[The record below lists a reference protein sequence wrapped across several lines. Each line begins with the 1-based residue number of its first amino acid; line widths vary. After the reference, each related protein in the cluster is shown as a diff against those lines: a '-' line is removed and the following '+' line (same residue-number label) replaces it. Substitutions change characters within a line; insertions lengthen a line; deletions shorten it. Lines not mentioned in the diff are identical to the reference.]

1 MIKKIKELGQIIYL
15 ARKKNIPMRKKL
27 MLYLCTMVMAG
38 LGIVCLL
45 LVLTRNLFGTHK
57 QIQDVLQMQLDSS
70 TAQMQEDL
78 EQYTGYGLSLSGQI
92 SQNIDNQLKNN
103 AKKLTDYNDDQEALI
118 ELQRQIYPEMN
129 TTIQIC
135 RPSGVYAVLDAT
147 VNTKISGSEKSR
159 SGLYL
164 RLKNVTNTGN
174 LMAETIFFRGSPDI
188 AREKELELHNRW
200 NLEFN
205 TDVMPGYH
213 TLVDEKKRKGM
224 SYFWSEKT
232 SLTGT
237 WEDVMFLCV
246 PIIGNSGDI
255 YGRCGVELNSM
266 YFNQNYTAVDS
277 KYGSMVTILAPVSDQ
292 ILEVQKGMTG
302 STDGTWLQSVED
314 LKINHKKYY
323 NEYISGQGEFIGLQ
337 KEIQIPGEK
346 EDRWVV
352 AVLLPKDK
360 WQASVWRNRNYMMLA
375 GIGFLVVMFFL
386 ANHLSQ
392 RFVKPI
398 LRGFSDIV
406 GNKELLRN
414 ESGIEE
420 LEELLR
426 FTGEQK
432 KNEKIHTQ
440 SLPPNIEE
448 LFTRFALGVCTLTK
462 TEYII
467 FHYYME
473 GYEIAQIPEIAF
485 ISMSTVK
492 KHNRNIYEKLKVSSY
507 NELMLYLDLFERC
520 GRISELE
527 R

>member
-1 MIKKIKELGQIIYL
+1 MIKKIKEFGQIIYL

-174 LMAETIFFRGSPDI
+174 LMAETILFRGSPDI

-237 WEDVMFLCV
+237 WEDVMLLCV

-255 YGRCGVELNSM
+255 YGQCGVELNSM

-323 NEYISGQGEFIGLQ
+323 NEY
-337 KEIQIPGEK
+337 
-346 EDRWVV
+346 
-352 AVLLPKDK
+352 K

>member
-1 MIKKIKELGQIIYL
+1 M
-15 ARKKNIPMRKKL
+15 
-27 MLYLCTMVMAG
+27 
-38 LGIVCLL
+38 
-45 LVLTRNLFGTHK
+45 H
-57 QIQDVLQMQLDSS
+57 QL
-70 TAQMQEDL
+70 
-78 EQYTGYGLSLSGQI
+78 
-92 SQNIDNQLKNN
+92 
-103 AKKLTDYNDDQEALI
+103 
-118 ELQRQIYPEMN
+118 
-129 TTIQIC
+129 
-135 RPSGVYAVLDAT
+135 
-147 VNTKISGSEKSR
+147 
-159 SGLYL
+159 
-164 RLKNVTNTGN
+164 
-174 LMAETIFFRGSPDI
+174 
-188 AREKELELHNRW
+188 
-200 NLEFN
+200 
-205 TDVMPGYH
+205 
-213 TLVDEKKRKGM
+213 
-224 SYFWSEKT
+224 
-232 SLTGT
+232 
-237 WEDVMFLCV
+237 
-246 PIIGNSGDI
+246 
-255 YGRCGVELNSM
+255 
-266 YFNQNYTAVDS
+266 
-277 KYGSMVTILAPVSDQ
+277 
-292 ILEVQKGMTG
+292 
-302 STDGTWLQSVED
+302 
-314 LKINHKKYY
+314 NHKKYY
-323 NEYISGQGEFIGLQ
+323 NEYFSGQGEFIGLQ

>member
-1 MIKKIKELGQIIYL
+1 MIKKIKELGQVIYL
-15 ARKKNIPMRKKL
+15 TRKKNIPMRKKL

-45 LVLTRNLFGTHK
+45 LVLTRNFFGTHD
-57 QIQDVLQMQLDSS
+57 QIQDALKMQLDFSA
-70 TAQMQEDL
+70 AQMQEGL
-78 EQYTGYGLSLSGQI
+78 EQYTGYGISLSRQL
-92 SQNIDNQLKNN
+92 SQNIDNQLKNH
-103 AKKLTDYNDDQEALI
+103 AKNIIDYNNDQEGLI
-118 ELQRQIYPEMN
+118 ELQRQIYPEVN

-135 RPSGVYAVLDAT
+135 RPSGVYAVVDAT
-147 VNTKISGSEKSR
+147 VNTRISGSEKSR
-159 SGLYL
+159 SGIYL

-174 LMAETIFFRGSPDI
+174 LMAETILFRGSPDI

-213 TLVDEKKRKGM
+213 TLVEEKKEKEM

-237 WEDVMFLCV
+237 WEDVMFLCI
-246 PIIGNSGDI
+246 PIVGNSGEV
-255 YGRCGVELNSM
+255 YGQCGVELNSM
-266 YFNQNYTAVDS
+266 YFNQTYAAVDS
-277 KYGSMVTILAPVSDQ
+277 KYGSMVTVLAPVSKQTLD
-292 ILEVQKGMTG
+292 VQKGMTG
-302 STDGTWLQSVED
+302 ATDGTWLQSVEH
-314 LKINHKKYY
+314 LKIDTKKYY
-323 NEYISGQGEFIGLQ
+323 NEYSSSQGDFIGLQ

-346 EDRWVV
+346 DNRWVV

-360 WQASVWRNRNYMMLA
+360 WQASVQQNRNYMILA
-375 GIGFLVVMFFL
+375 GIGFLVVMLFL

-398 LRGFSDIV
+398 LQGFSDIV
-406 GNKELLRN
+406 GNKEFLRN

-448 LFTRFALGVCTLTK
+448 LFARFALGVCTLTK
-462 TEYII
+462 TEYMI

>member
-1 MIKKIKELGQIIYL
+1 
-15 ARKKNIPMRKKL
+15 
-27 MLYLCTMVMAG
+27 
-38 LGIVCLL
+38 
-45 LVLTRNLFGTHK
+45 
-57 QIQDVLQMQLDSS
+57 
-70 TAQMQEDL
+70 
-78 EQYTGYGLSLSGQI
+78 
-92 SQNIDNQLKNN
+92 
-103 AKKLTDYNDDQEALI
+103 
-118 ELQRQIYPEMN
+118 MN

-174 LMAETIFFRGSPDI
+174 LMAETILFRGSPDI

-255 YGRCGVELNSM
+255 YGQCGVELNSM

-323 NEYISGQGEFIGLQ
+323 NEYFSGQGEFIGLQ

>member
-174 LMAETIFFRGSPDI
+174 LMAETI
-188 AREKELELHNRW
+188 L
-200 NLEFN
+200 
-205 TDVMPGYH
+205 
-213 TLVDEKKRKGM
+213 
-224 SYFWSEKT
+224 FWSEKT

-255 YGRCGVELNSM
+255 YGECGVELNSM

-323 NEYISGQGEFIGLQ
+323 NEYFSGQGEFIGLQ

-398 LRGFSDIV
+398 LQGFSDIV

-462 TEYII
+462 TEYMI

>member
-1 MIKKIKELGQIIYL
+1 
-15 ARKKNIPMRKKL
+15 
-27 MLYLCTMVMAG
+27 
-38 LGIVCLL
+38 
-45 LVLTRNLFGTHK
+45 
-57 QIQDVLQMQLDSS
+57 
-70 TAQMQEDL
+70 
-78 EQYTGYGLSLSGQI
+78 
-92 SQNIDNQLKNN
+92 
-103 AKKLTDYNDDQEALI
+103 
-118 ELQRQIYPEMN
+118 
-129 TTIQIC
+129 
-135 RPSGVYAVLDAT
+135 
-147 VNTKISGSEKSR
+147 
-159 SGLYL
+159 
-164 RLKNVTNTGN
+164 
-174 LMAETIFFRGSPDI
+174 
-188 AREKELELHNRW
+188 
-200 NLEFN
+200 
-205 TDVMPGYH
+205 
-213 TLVDEKKRKGM
+213 
-224 SYFWSEKT
+224 
-232 SLTGT
+232 
-237 WEDVMFLCV
+237 
-246 PIIGNSGDI
+246 
-255 YGRCGVELNSM
+255 
-266 YFNQNYTAVDS
+266 
-277 KYGSMVTILAPVSDQ
+277 
-292 ILEVQKGMTG
+292 
-302 STDGTWLQSVED
+302 
-314 LKINHKKYY
+314 
-323 NEYISGQGEFIGLQ
+323 
-337 KEIQIPGEK
+337 
-346 EDRWVV
+346 
-352 AVLLPKDK
+352 
-360 WQASVWRNRNYMMLA
+360 MMLA

-386 ANHLSQ
+386 ANHLLQ